1 MSLILRNS
9 AFLHIPKTGGTWIR
23 RVVTDAG
30 LVTRVLKYDDPA
42 LTSEKHAPSHHSVI
56 KPEDAPP
63 VVFAFV
69 RHPLTWYRSYWSWKE
84 KMFAWSPVNP
94 FDRQCAHRDFHGFI
108 RNVFMHYPKGYLA
121 ELFPFFTNHCTV
133 VGQYENLHEDLAR
146 ILKDAGEPIDAAL
159 MTTTPND
166 MSSSQHSAT
175 LRYPISM
182 AVQLMDIEGDVC
194 DKYGYYLLDDI
205 LL

>member
-1 MSLILRNS
+1 MSLILKKS

-23 RVVTDAG
+23 RILTDNG
-30 LVTRVLKYDDPA
+30 LVTRVLMYDEPA
-42 LTSEKHAPSHHSVI
+42 LTSEHHAPSHHSVI

-69 RHPLTWYRSYWSWKE
+69 RHPLTWYRSYWAWKE

-94 FDRQCAHRDFHGFI
+94 FDKQCASGNFPDFIGK
-108 RNVFMHYPKGYLA
+108 VFTHYPKGYLNQMY
-121 ELFPFFTNHCTV
+121 PFFTNHCTV
-133 VGQYENLHEDLAR
+133 VGRYESLQDDLTR
-146 ILKDAGEPIDAAL
+146 ILRDAGEPLDESL
-159 MTTTPND
+159 TSNTPSN
-166 MSSSQHSAT
+166 MSSSQHSST

-182 AVQLMDIEGDVC
+182 AVRLMEIEGEVC
-194 DKYGYYLLDDI
+194 DQYDYYLLDDV